1 MDGAIYNLAVERIAQ
16 LQAELQRLETC
27 VCTYRE
33 LAGAVEAIPLEHL
46 NQAGSLKPSAV
57 PVSGP
62 TVVDEPFEKPRAA
75 PQVELERIVTEILVN
90 NGAPL
95 QRMEL
100 FNRVKALGVVIGG
113 TNEITNFGSKLS
125 RSDQLV
131 NLPKLGYW
139 PKDRPF
145 EPAGFMP
152 NGADRALAAWRSD

>member
-1 MDGAIYNLAVERIAQ
+1 MDGAIYNRAVERIAQ
-16 LQAELQRLETC
+16 LQAELQRLETF

-33 LAGAVEAIPLEHL
+33 LAGAFEATLSEQSNPAVRMMPTAIP
-46 NQAGSLKPSAV
+46 
-57 PVSGP
+57 VSEP
-62 TVVDEPFEKPRAA
+62 TVVDEPVEKPRAA
-75 PQVELERIVTEILVN
+75 PQAELERVVTEVLVN

-145 EPAGFMP
+145 EPGSYQPGSAIFP
-152 NGADRALAAWRSD
+152 VAS

>member
-1 MDGAIYNLAVERIAQ
+1 MDGEIYNRAAMRIAQ
-16 LQAELQRLETC
+16 LQAELQRLEAF

-33 LAGAVEAIPLEHL
+33 LDDEFGAAAEAPSPPTRSTRHPANPASEPVREGEPVER
-46 NQAGSLKPSAV
+46 
-57 PVSGP
+57 
-62 TVVDEPFEKPRAA
+62 PRAA
-75 PQVELERIVTEILVN
+75 PQAELERVVTEILLN

-95 QRMEL
+95 QRMDL

-139 PKDRPF
+139 PKVRPY
-145 EPAGFMP
+145 EPAGFAPGM
-152 NGADRALAAWRSD
+152 ADQAVAA

>member
-1 MDGAIYNLAVERIAQ
+1 MDGAIYNRAVERIAQ
-16 LQAELQRLETC
+16 LQAELQRLETF

-33 LAGAVEAIPLEHL
+33 LAGAVEAAPLAHS
-46 NQAGSLKPSAV
+46 NPAGGMVSGAV
-57 PVSGP
+57 PVSELAM
-62 TVVDEPFEKPRAA
+62 VDEPVDKPRAA
-75 PQVELERIVTEILVN
+75 PQAELERVVTEVLVN

-113 TNEITNFGSKLS
+113 TNEITNFASKLS

-145 EPAGFMP
+145 EPAGFVP
-152 NGADRALAAWRSD
+152 SGADQALAA

>member
-1 MDGAIYNLAVERIAQ
+1 MDGAIYNRAVERIAQ
-16 LQAELQRLETC
+16 LQAELQRLETF

-33 LAGAVEAIPLEHL
+33 LAGAVEAT
-46 NQAGSLKPSAV
+46 PSEQSNPAARIVPTAV
-57 PVSGP
+57 PGSEP
-62 TVVDEPFEKPRAA
+62 SVVYEPGEKPRAA
-75 PQVELERIVTEILVN
+75 PQAELERVVTEVLVN

-145 EPAGFMP
+145 EPAGFVP
-152 NGADRALAAWRSD
+152 NRADQALAA